1 MSTEIIVAVLSL
13 AGVLGAAVIAWMGR
27 RDETTANASETLI
40 TGQATRI
47 DKLETRLDSVE
58 ADLRATRVELQ
69 EIQSHAGEL
78 RDALRRALAWIAEA
92 LEHLASPGSIAPP
105 HPPDLE
111 TWQALVDSPPRA
123 RNPPARGSAG

>member
-1 MSTEIIVAVLSL
+1 MTIDVVVAVLSL
-13 AGVLGAAVIAWMGR
+13 AGVLGAAVIAWLGR
-27 RDETTANASETLI
+27 RDETTANASEMLI

-123 RNPPARGSAG
+123 RNPPSV